1 MARVDTAGG
10 VQIRAG
16 TGPDNRPIERAY
28 QTGKEKLGMRRLT
41 IAILGAAALLA
52 ACSNTESAVD
62 PSAAA
67 GAGDSAQATNTV
79 EYFNVVV
86 GDRVFFDTDRHEL
99 TSEAQYVLTKQA
111 QWFAANP
118 AATAVIEGHADERG
132 TREYNLALGARRA
145 NSTRA
150 FLIGQGVEGGRL
162 HAVSYGKERPVALG
176 SDPQAWSQNR
186 RGVTIVAGAPTS

>member
-1 MARVDTAGG
+1 
-10 VQIRAG
+10 
-16 TGPDNRPIERAY
+16 
-28 QTGKEKLGMRRLT
+28 MRLLT

-52 ACSNTESAVD
+52 ACSETDSAVD
-62 PSAAA
+62 PSVTG
-67 GAGDSAQATNTV
+67 GATDGTQATNTV

-99 TSEAQYVLTKQA
+99 TSEAQFVLSKQA

-150 FLIGQGVEGGRL
+150 FLISQGIEGNRMRT
-162 HAVSYGKERPVALG
+162 VSYGKERPVALG
-176 SDPQAWSQNR
+176 STPEAWSQNR
-186 RGVTIVAGAPTS
+186 RGVTMVAGAPTS